1 MRQRAGGANQRES
14 FPVGSRELQ
23 LPCNP
28 RIFLNVPDSPAQ
40 FPTGGDAPTTDGSE
54 SWRLLLT
61 GGVPGAVVGPYHLV
75 ERLGHGGMGEVW
87 LAEQHAP
94 VRRRVAVKLIR
105 AGMDSRDVI
114 ARFESERQAL
124 AMMDHPAIATVLD
137 AGTAA
142 GGLPYFV
149 MEYVPG
155 LPITEYCDKHQLSV
169 RERLKLFTRVC
180 EGVQHAHQK
189 AIIHRDLKPSNILVA
204 EVDGKPAPK
213 IIDFG
218 IAKATSQK
226 LTPVTLFTRM
236 GAIVGTPEYM
246 SPEQVDPGSEDIDTR
261 TDVYSLGVVL
271 YELLVGIVPVRLD
284 DLNSLPLHELLRRI
298 REDDAPRPSL
308 RVRTLGDA
316 STVAARNRRT
326 EPSTITRELR
336 GDLDAIALKAL
347 EKDRSRRYGSPAELA
362 ADIQRYLRN
371 EPVLATEP
379 SLIYKARKF
388 ARRHVAAV
396 TAGSAI
402 AVALVAL
409 MVTLAIASVRIA
421 HERDRANR
429 GAEASNKIAAFLTSL
444 FQVSDPSEARGSAVT
459 AREILDRG
467 AAQIE
472 KELAAEPEVRARL
485 MATMSDVYTGL
496 GLYKPAEELA
506 RKSLDTRRAVLGPDN
521 ADTLKSQFLVA
532 VASDRQGRYP
542 ESEKLLRE
550 TLETQRRVLG
560 REHADTLKTASRL
573 GMVHYLEG
581 RYEEANRELTA
592 LLDVS
597 RRVLGIDHPQTL
609 TVLANLGLTLD
620 GLHQFSKEE
629 AVWRELLDERR
640 LVLGPNHPDTF
651 LAMQNLA
658 HAQMRLGKY
667 PEAEKLQR
675 EALDIGRHLLGPD
688 HRNVLIAMNTLADIL
703 QMQRRFD
710 EAEKIQRDVLAVRMR
725 TLGPDH
731 PETYFAM
738 NNIAGVLQDRG
749 RYSEAEKLYRKALA
763 GERRILGDDHAEVA
777 YVYYGLAAVASA
789 QGRRSDAI
797 SMLRE
802 AVKHGYS
809 DIAEISAEPLLKPL
823 AADQEY
829 RALIEEIRKR
839 GGE

>member
-1 MRQRAGGANQRES
+1 
-14 FPVGSRELQ
+14 V
-23 LPCNP
+23 
-28 RIFLNVPDSPAQ
+28 
-40 FPTGGDAPTTDGSE
+40 
-54 SWRLLLT
+54 LLT
-61 GGVPGAVVGPYHLV
+61 GGAPGAMVGPYHLI
-75 ERLGHGGMGEVW
+75 EKLGHGGMGEVW
-87 LAEQHAP
+87 LAEQQAP

-124 AMMDHPAIATVLD
+124 ALMDHPAIATVLD

-155 LPITEYCDKHQLSV
+155 PPITEYCDKHRLSV
-169 RERLKLFTRVC
+169 RERLKLFIRVC

-226 LTPVTLFTRM
+226 LTPVTMLTRM
-236 GAIVGTPEYM
+236 GALVGTPEYM

-271 YELLVGIVPVRLD
+271 YELLVGIVPVKLD
-284 DLNSLPLHELLRRI
+284 DLKSLPLHELLRRI

-308 RVRTLGDA
+308 RMRTLGDTSNA
-316 STVAARNRRT
+316 AARNRRS
-326 EPSTITRELR
+326 EASTITRQLR

-362 ADIQRYLRN
+362 SDIQRYLRN

-379 SLIYKARKF
+379 SLVYKARKF

-396 TAGSAI
+396 AAGSAI
-402 AVALVAL
+402 AVALIAL
-409 MVTLAIASVRIA
+409 VVTLAISSVRVA

-429 GAEASNKIAAFLTSL
+429 EAETSKKIAAFLTSL

-472 KELAAEPEVRARL
+472 KDLAAEPEVRAGL
-485 MATMSDVYTGL
+485 MATISDVYTGL
-496 GLYKPAEELA
+496 GLYRPAEQLA
-506 RKSLDTRRAVLGPDN
+506 RKSLDTRRRLLGPDHP
-521 ADTLKSQFLVA
+521 DTLKSQFLTA
-532 VASDRQGRYP
+532 VAADRQGRYP

-550 TLETQRRVLG
+550 TLEAQRKVLG
-560 REHADTLKTASRL
+560 GEHPDTLKTASRL
-573 GMVHYLEG
+573 GMVHYLQG
-581 RYEEANRELTA
+581 RYEEANKELST
-592 LLDVS
+592 LLEVS

-609 TVLANLGLTLD
+609 TALSNLGLTLD
-620 GLHQFSKEE
+620 GLHQFDKEE
-629 AVWRELLDERR
+629 AVWRELMNERK

-658 HAQMRLGKY
+658 HTQMRLGKY
-667 PEAEKLQR
+667 AEAEKLQR
-675 EALDIGRHLLGPD
+675 EALDIGRRLLGPD

-710 EAEKIQRDVLAVRMR
+710 EAERIQRDVLAARLR
-725 TLGPDH
+725 TLGLDH

-738 NNIAGVLQDRG
+738 NNVAGVLQSRG
-749 RYSEAEKLYRKALA
+749 RYAEAETFYRKALA
-763 GERRILGDDHAEVA
+763 GERRVLGDDHAEVG

-797 SMLRE
+797 SMLGE
-802 AVKHGYS
+802 AVKRGYS
-809 DIAEISAEPLLKPL
+809 DISEILAEPLFQPL
-823 AADQEY
+823 AADTEY
-829 RALIEEIRKR
+829 RALLEQIRKR
-839 GGE
+839 DAAMGGE